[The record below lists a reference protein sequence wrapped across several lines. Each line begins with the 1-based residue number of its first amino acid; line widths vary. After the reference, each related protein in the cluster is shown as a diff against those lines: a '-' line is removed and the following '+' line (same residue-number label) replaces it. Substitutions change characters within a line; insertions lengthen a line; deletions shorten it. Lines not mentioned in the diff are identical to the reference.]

1 MSPHYLRDDGSAAA
15 AASPRDSPFVRLLSE
30 AEETCSTA
38 EGAERLWQDKA
49 RLAAVL
55 EMLKRPA
62 SGSAYTQWAA
72 SNELRKAAKV
82 CELIPSVKARTDA
95 LLKLFETGCSA
106 TAYLSCRQPGQTLVT
121 MVSGGSRDL
130 STALVKH
137 AFCVY
142 R

>member
-1 MSPHYLRDDGSAAA
+1 M
-15 AASPRDSPFVRLLSE
+15 RLLSN
-30 AEETCSTA
+30 AEEACSTA

-82 CELIPSVKARTDA
+82 SHTPIIT
-95 LLKLFETGCSA
+95 
-106 TAYLSCRQPGQTLVT
+106 SCL
-121 MVSGGSRDL
+121 
-130 STALVKH
+130 
-137 AFCVY
+137 
-142 R
+142 

>member
-1 MSPHYLRDDGSAAA
+1 M
-15 AASPRDSPFVRLLSE
+15 RLLSD
-30 AEETCSTA
+30 AEEACSKA

-82 CELIPSVKARTDA
+82 RHTPRHHLLLVSVISFAD
-95 LLKLFETGCSA
+95 
-106 TAYLSCRQPGQTLVT
+106 
-121 MVSGGSRDL
+121 
-130 STALVKH
+130 
-137 AFCVY
+137 
-142 R
+142 

>member
-1 MSPHYLRDDGSAAA
+1 M
-15 AASPRDSPFVRLLSE
+15 RLLSD
-30 AEETCSTA
+30 AEEAGSTA

-82 CELIPSVKARTDA
+82 SHTHRHH
-95 LLKLFETGCSA
+95 LL
-106 TAYLSCRQPGQTLVT
+106 LVF
-121 MVSGGSRDL
+121 VISFAD
-130 STALVKH
+130 
-137 AFCVY
+137 
-142 R
+142 

>member
-1 MSPHYLRDDGSAAA
+1 MCQLGCDHCREDASAGANV
-15 AASPRDSPFVRLLSE
+15 SPRDSPFVRLLSD
-30 AEETCSTA
+30 AEEACSTA

-82 CELIPSVKARTDA
+82 SHNPRHHPLLVSVIS
-95 LLKLFETGCSA
+95 SA
-106 TAYLSCRQPGQTLVT
+106 N
-121 MVSGGSRDL
+121 
-130 STALVKH
+130 
-137 AFCVY
+137 
-142 R
+142 